1 MARLPL
7 LLGFISGLSASPF
20 SRILEQLLL
29 TLSILGV

>member
-20 SRILEQLLL
+20 SRILEQLL